1 MHATA
6 TVTSPAREVKK
17 NAGFLII
24 LGIGMVIMG
33 LVAMGAPLITGV
45 AVELLV
51 GMLILA
57 GGLAQAL
64 YASKAK
70 SWGSGTL
77 SLLLGA
83 LAILCGL
90 LTLAHP
96 LLGLGFLT
104 LLLAAYFIVGG
115 FFELVFA
122 FNLKPLKGW
131 GWTLISG
138 IVSLLLGILI
148 WRQWPLSGVW
158 AVGLL
163 VGINIGLSGW
173 SVIALGTAAR
183 RVASEVV

>member
-17 NAGFLII
+17 NAEFLIV

-33 LVAMGAPLITGV
+33 LVAVGAP
-45 AVELLV
+45 
-51 GMLILA
+51 
-57 GGLAQAL
+57 
-64 YASKAK
+64 
-70 SWGSGTL
+70 
-77 SLLLGA
+77 
-83 LAILCGL
+83 
-90 LTLAHP
+90 
-96 LLGLGFLT
+96 
-104 LLLAAYFIVGG
+104 
-115 FFELVFA
+115 
-122 FNLKPLKGW
+122 
-131 GWTLISG
+131 LISG

-163 VGINIGLSGW
+163 VGINIVLSGW